1 MAITHYVKAA
11 VSEFTDSKTGST
23 KKRYQTIGIVME
35 TKHGL
40 MLKIE
45 SLPLFAMK
53 DGQILAY
60 LNTPEEKPADGV
72 VSRDQHLSNDLPD
85 DPPF

>member
-11 VSEFTDSKTGST
+11 VSEYQDQSGAT

-60 LNTPEEKPADGV
+60 LNVPEDKDAKPAKPEPLGED
-72 VSRDQHLSNDLPD
+72 SI
-85 DPPF
+85 PF

>member
-1 MAITHYVKAA
+1 MAIKYFVKAA
-11 VSEFTDSKTGST
+11 VSEYQDKDGAN
-23 KKRYQTIGIVME
+23 KKRYQTIGIIME

-53 DGQILAY
+53 EGGILAY
-60 LNTPEEKPADGV
+60 LNEPEDKAIPTTQVDK
-72 VSRDQHLSNDLPD
+72 SFTD
-85 DPPF
+85 DVPF

>member
-1 MAITHYVKAA
+1 MAIKYFVKAA
-11 VSEFTDSKTGST
+11 VSEFKGDDGSM

-45 SLPLFAMK
+45 SLPMFAMK
-53 DGQILAY
+53 EGSILAY
-60 LNTPEEKPADGV
+60 LNEPEEKGANPTAK
-72 VSRDQHLSNDLPD
+72 QPTDLASIED
-85 DPPF
+85 DIPF

>member
-11 VSEFTDSKTGST
+11 VSEFTDKTGAT

-45 SLPLFAMK
+45 SLPLFTMK

-72 VSRDQHLSNDLPD
+72 VSRDQNLSNDLSD

>member
-1 MAITHYVKAA
+1 MAVKYFVKAA
-11 VSEFTDSKTGST
+11 VSEFKGDDGSM

-45 SLPLFAMK
+45 SLPMFAMK
-53 DGQILAY
+53 EGSILAY
-60 LNTPEEKPADGV
+60 LNEPEEKGTGLSPATKTV
-72 VSRDQHLSNDLPD
+72 DLANIED
-85 DPPF
+85 DVPF

>member
-11 VSEFTDSKTGST
+11 VSEYTDLKTNT
-23 KKRYQTIGIVME
+23 LKKRYQTIGLVME

-60 LNTPEEKPADGV
+60 LNPPEEKPTEGV
-72 VSRDQHLSNDLPD
+72 VSRDVTLSD
-85 DPPF
+85 DVPF

>member
-11 VSEFTDSKTGST
+11 VSEYQDKDGAT
-23 KKRYQTIGIVME
+23 KKRYQTIGVIME

-40 MLKIE
+40 MLKLE

-53 DGQILAY
+53 DGGLLAY
-60 LNTPEEKPADGV
+60 LNPPEDKAISTVQVDK
-72 VSRDQHLSNDLPD
+72 SFID
-85 DPPF
+85 DSVPF